1 MPVSSTKLPSSV
13 RLPEPDAGGFR
24 GVAGEDQQR
33 PSFRL
38 PGGVAAGVK
47 SGVHRN
53 PVRVAAAAPAA
64 ARQRLVI
71 AGNLVGGSLWAGVN
85 DLVSGRMP
93 LMSRVPGGQLP
104 AMNRCHLLSVL
115 VDEPAGDHRASP
127 DMLNR
132 TVATMTESP

>member
-1 MPVSSTKLPSSV
+1 MVQAVIWPRCSGGLVS
-13 RLPEPDAGGFR
+13 LPEASSHTATTLPAGEPKVAR
-24 GVAGEDQQR
+24 TWAAPVPSHRARAGEDQQR

-71 AGNLVGGSLWAGVN
+71 AGNLVGAFSGLVLMIWCLAGC
-85 DLVSGRMP
+85 R
-93 LMSRVPGGQLP
+93 
-104 AMNRCHLLSVL
+104 
-115 VDEPAGDHRASP
+115 
-127 DMLNR
+127 
-132 TVATMTESP
+132 